1 MGKYMEYRTTVSIK
15 ENEYD
20 YSWINLFS
28 KEKMTGEDFFS
39 IVKEVFK
46 ENKSDVVVYS
56 ISDLLIE
63 RKIDKETYE
72 CLLEEGASISNMGE
86 NTYPDKYKYVDARKL
101 SKLIMK
107 KYPQFVKD
115 LKIDVVRAKRV
126 IL

>member
-1 MGKYMEYRTTVSIK
+1 MGKYIEYTTTIAIK
-15 ENEYD
+15 ENEYH

-39 IVKEVFK
+39 IVKEVFE

-72 CLLEEGASISNMGE
+72 CLLEEGDSISNMGE
-86 NTYPDKYKYVDARKL
+86 NTYPDEYKYVDARKL
-101 SKLIMK
+101 SELIMK
-107 KYPQFVKD
+107 KHPQFIKN
-115 LKIDVVRAKRV
+115 LKIDVVRARRI